1 MLNVVLFYQKY
12 FTPFSF
18 QGHPFSGYF
27 GASFFVGLLMR
38 APVVGLPVC
47 VNGFR
52 KFMQLPLSKQDKQ
65 PTPLSQRS
73 AHSPAQLSI
82 PKLHL
87 LCRAT
92 LPSTASYKQRN
103 YQYPSSTCY
112 VEQPYLVQH
121 HTSSVTINTRA
132 SSTCYVEQ
140 PPGTSRVQPSI
151 PRVHHPSP
159 ACYIE
164 QPYNASSSTYSVI
177 QSYWPSTCP
186 CASEAVHCPAKYN
199 PYTGNNQYRCNAA
212 FSIQCPNRSKSMPL
226 RRFTLYLESVN
237 NVDV

>member
-1 MLNVVLFYQKY
+1 M
-12 FTPFSF
+12 
-18 QGHPFSGYF
+18 
-27 GASFFVGLLMR
+27 
-38 APVVGLPVC
+38 GLPVC

-73 AHSPAQLSI
+73 AHSPEQLSI

-92 LPSTASYKQRN
+92 LPSTASYKLRN
-103 YQYPSSTCY
+103 YQYPSNSTCY
-112 VEQPYLVQH
+112 VEQAPS
-121 HTSSVTINTRA
+121 TSSA
-132 SSTCYVEQ
+132 Q
-140 PPGTSRVQPSI
+140 LSI

-164 QPYNASSSTYSVI
+164 QPYNASTSSTAA
-177 QSYWPSTCP
+177 SYNPIDPLLAPVLLKLYTVQLAWTQ
-186 CASEAVHCPAKYN
+186 HN

>member
-1 MLNVVLFYQKY
+1 M
-12 FTPFSF
+12 
-18 QGHPFSGYF
+18 
-27 GASFFVGLLMR
+27 
-38 APVVGLPVC
+38 PVC

-73 AHSPAQLSI
+73 AHSPEQLSI

-87 LCRAT
+87 LYRAT
-92 LPSTASYKQRN
+92 LPSTASYKLRN
-103 YQYPSSTCY
+103 YQYPSNSTCY
-112 VEQPYLVQH
+112 VEQAPS
-121 HTSSVTINTRA
+121 TSSA
-132 SSTCYVEQ
+132 Q
-140 PPGTSRVQPSI
+140 LSI

-164 QPYNASSSTYSVI
+164 QPHNASTSSTVA
-177 QSYWPSTCP
+177 SYNPIEPVLSTTCP
-186 CASEAVHCPAKYN
+186 CASKAVHCPAKYN